1 MKTIK
6 ATIPQASFARTYITL
21 WNGML
26 GLTDKEMDLIEEF
39 VNRYNNYCM
48 SLKDTKLIY
57 ELLFSTQTMKE
68 IRNKI
73 NMNEQ
78 QFNNYKSALKKK
90 KVIHMDDDGNYRLD
104 ERVIPVSEITFKFE
118 IQ

>member
-1 MKTIK
+1 MKIIK
-6 ATIPQASFARTYITL
+6 ATLPEASFVRAYITL

-26 GLTDKEMDLIEEF
+26 GMTEKEIDAAEEF
-39 VNRYNNYCM
+39 VNRYIGY
-48 SLKDTKLIY
+48 SKAIKDTRLVY

-73 NMNEQ
+73 GMTEQ
-78 QFNNYKSALKKK
+78 QFNNYKVALRKK
-90 KVIHMDDDGNYRLD
+90 KVIHMDEDGNYRLD

-118 IQ
+118 IY